1 MISRIRPWHG
11 LALSMALLGFARA
24 GPVRAETITYL
35 VTVLDTSAYLGTTGS
50 LDFQLNALGPGASD
64 TVAITSF
71 SGGVP
76 GSVNFTAG
84 DVSGSLSSLPLI
96 ITDDQVNNEQNQ
108 AFTYGSSIPFLMTL
122 ATFSG
127 TPGASF
133 FFTMYDQNG
142 TPIDAGPNGLSAVEI
157 DADTGTGLP
166 GARPG
171 RTECDGANPGSGR
184 TGAVVRPAA
193 VDGVAGRGRR
203 IRREEVSSEVVVG
216 TSRRGGAFGVI

>member
-1 MISRIRPWHG
+1 
-11 LALSMALLGFARA
+11 MALLGFARA

-35 VTVLDTSAYLGTTGS
+35 VTVLDTSAYSGTTGA

-64 TVAITSF
+64 TVAITNF

-84 DVSGSLSSLPLI
+84 DVSGSLSSLPLS
-96 ITDDQVNNEQNQ
+96 ITDDQINNEQNQ

-133 FFTMYDQNG
+133 FFTMYDQNS

-157 DADTGTGLP
+157 DADTGTGSQEPALVGP
-166 GARPG
+166 NVTVQILG
-171 RTECDGANPGSGR
+171 
-184 TGAVVRPAA
+184 AA
-193 VDGVAGRGRR
+193 VP
-203 IRREEVSSEVVVG
+203 EPSSGLLLSMGWLGVVVG
-216 TSRRGGAFGVI
+216 SVVRKCHRRLTSARRDAAVHSG